1 MFVNVS
7 NYFYNK
13 LSVLERVLLSIFNFF
28 ISLSNF
34 ICEETTPIDP
44 INED

>member
-34 ICEETTPIDP
+34 IYEETTPIDP